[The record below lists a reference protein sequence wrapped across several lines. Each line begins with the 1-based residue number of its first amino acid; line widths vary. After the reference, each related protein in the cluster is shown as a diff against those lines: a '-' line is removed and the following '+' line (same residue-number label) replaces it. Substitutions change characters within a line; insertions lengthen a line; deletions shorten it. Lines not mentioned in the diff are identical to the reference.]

1 MYHLRKLILI
11 CLFIY
16 HTFSVGEKVFQ
27 KFLDVMDT
35 KDTIPD
41 KETELEIHAQ
51 FLLVR
56 FNHIHRQIRRVADK
70 FLSGLVDR

>member
-1 MYHLRKLILI
+1 M
-11 CLFIY
+11 
-16 HTFSVGEKVFQ
+16 GEKVFH
-27 KFLDVMDT
+27 KFLDVMAT
-35 KDTIPD
+35 KDTIGD
-41 KETELEIHAQ
+41 REAELEAHAQ